1 MGSFSGAV
9 KIGDVN
15 DFITPAQACVLNLDG
30 SKAEGTKVQPFNDL
44 VDSMLAFCS
53 FASA

>member
-30 SKAEGTKVQPFNDL
+30 SKADGSKVQPLNDL
-44 VDSMLAFCS
+44 RESMLAFCS
-53 FASA
+53 FATA